1 MEPGKVAWVGT
12 AALLVTGDVGA
23 GWFCFGGE
31 LDSLL
36 DAIEAAL
43 RAFTHLV
50 VLAVVASG
58 RHNYNKWLIISE

>member
-1 MEPGKVAWVGT
+1 VGT

-36 DAIEAAL
+36 DTIEAAL
-43 RAFTHLV
+43 RASTHLV

-58 RHNYNKWLIISE
+58 RHNYQT

>member
-36 DAIEAAL
+36 DAIARL
-43 RAFTHLV
+43 H
-50 VLAVVASG
+50 
-58 RHNYNKWLIISE
+58 